1 MHFLKLHP
9 LQMTPAAKQRTEIQ
23 QLLGLPFQI
32 FATKGNTIKIIICC
46 KFFFFFNGQLH
57 VSYNSYMLACATDRI
72 KRLVKS
78 VCETA
83 SKS

>member
-9 LQMTPAAKQRTEIQ
+9 LQMTPAAKQRTEIL

-46 KFFFFFNGQLH
+46 KFFFFFNGQLR

-78 VCETA
+78 ISETA

>member
-1 MHFLKLHP
+1 
-9 LQMTPAAKQRTEIQ
+9 MTPAAKQRTEIL

-32 FATKGNTIKIIICC
+32 FATKGNTEKIIICC
-46 KFFFFFNGQLH
+46 KFFFFFNGQLR

-78 VCETA
+78 ISEMA